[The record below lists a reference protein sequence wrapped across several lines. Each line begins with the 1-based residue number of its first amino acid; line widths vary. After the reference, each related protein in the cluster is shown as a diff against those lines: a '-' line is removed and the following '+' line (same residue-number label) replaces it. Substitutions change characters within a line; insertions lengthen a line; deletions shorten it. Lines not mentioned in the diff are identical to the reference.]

1 MEIRPIQPSDA
12 PALIKAHDQ
21 LSPETRRRRFFR
33 PHPVL
38 TEDEAAF
45 FTNVDHVDR
54 EAFVVL
60 DGRYIVAVGRNDR
73 VAPDAA
79 EVALVVG
86 DGYQSR
92 GIGTMLLDT
101 LAAHAREVGIT
112 KFVAD
117 TFGDNRSAIALIR
130 KWAQKRTSK
139 FDSGFIHFEMEIPA
153 A

>member
-12 PALIKAHDQ
+12 PALIKAHEQ

-33 PHPVL
+33 AHPVL
-38 TEDEAAF
+38 TEAEAAF

-60 DGRYIVAVGRNDR
+60 EGKYIVAVGRYDR
-73 VAPDAA
+73 VAADAA

-86 DGYQSR
+86 DGYQNR
-92 GIGTMLLDT
+92 GIGTLLLDT
-101 LAAHAREVGIT
+101 LAAHAREFGIT
-112 KFVAD
+112 RFVAD
-117 TFGDNRSAIALIR
+117 TFGDNRPAIALIR
-130 KWAQKRTSK
+130 RWAPKRSSS
-139 FDSGFIHFEMEIPA
+139 FDSGYIHFEMEFPA